1 MSPNKTSLC
10 KTPTESKSIDCV
22 DQTSSA
28 KEQQERPSAPR
39 TVLLTSFFKCRAR
52 EPPMLPMTQ
61 TTPAPQLK
69 PGLADQ
75 EMSSPTAFVHRKTP
89 SLPLKPSRPTRLD
102 DSGRQSRGGR
112 GVGSG
117 KDTSERPLHTSCTG
131 ARTRGPALPARHG
144 QAATEETG
152 LQESLVSYLTGDAT
166 FLNIGDMPAYVV
178 HKALTQHNGHGI
190 AQTPITA
197 DQKCL
202 QWLQGLYQ

>member
-75 EMSSPTAFVHRKTP
+75 EVITDLDSSGQHRIWHKVVFGC
-89 SLPLKPSRPTRLD
+89 PLVYL
-102 DSGRQSRGGR
+102 
-112 GVGSG
+112 
-117 KDTSERPLHTSCTG
+117 
-131 ARTRGPALPARHG
+131 
-144 QAATEETG
+144 
-152 LQESLVSYLTGDAT
+152 SYLMIYYICRYSR
-166 FLNIGDMPAYVV
+166 LYPR
-178 HKALTQHNGHGI
+178 
-190 AQTPITA
+190 ITKNA
-197 DQKCL
+197 NRRRLLCVMCL
-202 QWLQGLYQ
+202 LLWW